1 MNDFNGLFLIF
12 QFTFRI
18 QLISVIYGSFTGIYE
33 VEIII
38 VTSFR
43 PLTYLLSHEV
53 QVKKSK
59 NKTNLFIVFIWVRF
73 RFIFFTFVII
83 TWQFRSN
90 VIPKL
95 IIEIS
100 IHIYLFFGPKT
111 SIIVL
116 YQNKFT
122 TKKKNF
128 TTKKIWNF
136 EYHIKKWNLFWIAQN
151 NIIFMITY

>member
-43 PLTYLLSHEV
+43 PLTYLLIHEV

-59 NKTNLFIVFIWVRF
+59 NKTNLFIVFI
-73 RFIFFTFVII
+73 
-83 TWQFRSN
+83 
-90 VIPKL
+90 
-95 IIEIS
+95 
-100 IHIYLFFGPKT
+100 
-111 SIIVL
+111 
-116 YQNKFT
+116 
-122 TKKKNF
+122 
-128 TTKKIWNF
+128 
-136 EYHIKKWNLFWIAQN
+136 
-151 NIIFMITY
+151 

>member
-59 NKTNLFIVFIWVRF
+59 NKTNLFIVFI
-73 RFIFFTFVII
+73 
-83 TWQFRSN
+83 
-90 VIPKL
+90 
-95 IIEIS
+95 
-100 IHIYLFFGPKT
+100 
-111 SIIVL
+111 
-116 YQNKFT
+116 
-122 TKKKNF
+122 
-128 TTKKIWNF
+128 
-136 EYHIKKWNLFWIAQN
+136 
-151 NIIFMITY
+151 